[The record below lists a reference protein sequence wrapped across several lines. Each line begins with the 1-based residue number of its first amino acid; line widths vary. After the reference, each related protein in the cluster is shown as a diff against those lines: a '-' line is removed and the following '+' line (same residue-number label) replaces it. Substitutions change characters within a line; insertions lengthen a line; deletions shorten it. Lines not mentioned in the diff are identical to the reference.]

1 MRQLKDMLDLGTS
14 TTFQHTNL
22 QGTHIAKDEEY
33 VKSSMSMLEGSC
45 INPLKGEQQDL
56 VCLSTGK
63 LTTPEIENDLL
74 QVEALRVKAYN

>member
-1 MRQLKDMLDLGTS
+1 MR
-14 TTFQHTNL
+14 
-22 QGTHIAKDEEY
+22 
-33 VKSSMSMLEGSC
+33 EGSW
-45 INPLKGEQQDL
+45 ISPLKGEQQDL